1 MKANR
6 NASRVTC
13 MMSVGVACLPF
24 AYIGACFAVLALPGA
39 VQIPPLPTNPASNI
53 QVRYISI
60 NGEWNRYPDYHGL
73 PEWVFGTHPQ
83 LRSVASSPKLLER
96 LLSPEP
102 GTFIRLATRI
112 DHCSSQTRMTKAAR
126 PNK

>member
-73 PEWVFGTHPQ
+73 PEWVFAPIHNYDRTH
-83 LRSVASSPKLLER
+83 LRPSFWSGSYPRNQELSFAWLLG
-96 LLSPEP
+96 STTAPAKPE
-102 GTFIRLATRI
+102 
-112 DHCSSQTRMTKAAR
+112 
-126 PNK
+126 